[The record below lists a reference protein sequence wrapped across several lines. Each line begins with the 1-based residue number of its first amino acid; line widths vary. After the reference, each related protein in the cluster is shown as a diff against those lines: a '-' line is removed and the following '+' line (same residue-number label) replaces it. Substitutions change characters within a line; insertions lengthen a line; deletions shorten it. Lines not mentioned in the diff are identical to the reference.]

1 MKLSQMKN
9 VEEQKLVEFF
19 DNQVSAFI
27 ADPTSTDRGVCSTEK
42 TR

>member
-9 VEEQKLVEFF
+9 RVEEQKLVEFF

-27 ADPTSTDRGVCSTEK
+27 AEIITAKAIVSANC
-42 TR
+42 